1 MRIEKT
7 KIDGVLLIHPEVYND
22 ERGYFFESFNL
33 KEFREKTGLKD
44 IEFVQD
50 NESFSSP
57 YVLRGLHFQKG
68 EYAQAKLVRVIE
80 GCVIDVVVDMR
91 EDSPTYGQY
100 ETFKLNGTLNTQV
113 FIPRGCAHGFLV
125 IDEDG
130 NKKNAVFQ
138 YKCDNYYN
146 KNAEGGILWNDPAI
160 GIPWE
165 KFADQKYLCISEKD
179 KNYPLI
185 EGWFHRLIIEKNE
198 LKNKIDKLASF
209 FETIEFKNLDK
220 ETKNDLGEQYSYM
233 IKYYNILKRRIE
245 RKNRSKE

>member
-33 KEFREKTGLKD
+33 KEFRDKTGLND

-50 NESFSSP
+50 NESFSRP

-68 EYAQAKLVRVIE
+68 EYAQAKLVRVVE
-80 GCVIDVVVDMR
+80 GCVIDVVVDLR
-91 EDSPTYGQY
+91 EDSPTYGKY
-100 ETFKLNGTLNTQV
+100 ETFKLDGKFKTQV

-130 NKKNAVFQ
+130 KGKNAVFQ

-146 KNAEGGILWNDPAI
+146 KEAEGGILWNDPAI

-165 KFADQKYLCISEKD
+165 KFANQKYLCITEKD
-179 KNYPLI
+179 KSYPLI
-185 EGWFHRLIIEKNE
+185 EEWFHKLIIEKNE
-198 LKNKIDKLASF
+198 LKNKLDELALF
-209 FETIEFKNLDK
+209 MDTDNFLQLDD
-220 ETKNDLGEQYSYM
+220 ETKKDLKEQLGHM
-233 IKYYNILKRRIE
+233 NYYFNILLRRIE
-245 RKNRSKE
+245 RKNRRKE